1 MPPSQNGNAEQ
12 LRNFIVDQPP
22 TCDPHTTRAACHS
35 IRQSLYLP
43 ALNLVRPSEDHVPS
57 YPYLLEPHP
66 WSATN
71 MGNLCSKSSNKP
83 DNFAGQG
90 RVVGASP
97 QPTSSS
103 APIPQKISTANSSGR
118 PLGGTAGD
126 TTSDAR
132 SAAAKA
138 AEVRTY
144 YRRCSAS
151 IAAASPGPC

>member
-12 LRNFIVDQPP
+12 LRNFIVDQRPATPTPP
-22 TCDPHTTRAACHS
+22 AWLVTSSVNPLS
-35 IRQSLYLP
+35 LP
-43 ALNLVRPSEDHVPS
+43 ALNLVRPSEHHVPS
-57 YPYLLEPHP
+57 CLYLIEPHP
-66 WSATN
+66 WPATN

-103 APIPQKISTANSSGR
+103 APIPQKISTANSPGR

-144 YRRCSAS
+144 YHRCSAS
-151 IAAASPGPC
+151 IAAASLGPC